1 MSAPESTSQPII
13 SLTRLSKFYGNTVGI
28 QDISF
33 DVAPGEVLGF
43 LGPNGAGKTT
53 AMRVLVGLIHATSG
67 SASVLGSDALK
78 FDSQLRSEIGYLPG
92 TLELYRQMSGQD
104 FLNFLA
110 QMRQRDCT
118 NQFNSLAERL
128 EVDLTKK
135 LSDLSKG
142 NRQKI
147 GVIQAFM
154 HDPKV
159 LILDEPTSGL
169 DPLVQREFE
178 LILNESRERGAGVL
192 LSSHVLSEV
201 EHLADRVAVLDK
213 GKLLA
218 VEKISTL
225 KSRATR
231 TLDLTFIQQVTQDVF
246 SRVPGVEHV
255 SIRGGQVTCEVVGT
269 ETELLKVAVEHGVVN
284 VCSREVSLNDVFIS
298 LVENGVSQ

>member
-1 MSAPESTSQPII
+1 MSATDTTDNSVI
-13 SLTRLSKFYGNTVGI
+13 SLQKLSKFYGETIGI
-28 QDISF
+28 QNISF
-33 DVAPGEVLGF
+33 TVAPGEVLGF

-53 AMRVLVGLIHATSG
+53 AMRVLVGLIHATGG
-67 SASVLGSDALK
+67 SASILGQDALK
-78 FDSQLRSEIGYLPG
+78 FDARLRSSIGYLPG
-92 TLELYRQMSGQD
+92 SLELYRNMTGQE
-104 FLNFLA
+104 FLTFLS
-110 QMRQRDCT
+110 QMRQRNCMSRIK
-118 NQFNSLAERL
+118 NLSERL
-128 EVDLTKK
+128 EIDLNKK

-147 GVIQAFM
+147 GVVQAFM

-178 LILNESRERGAGVL
+178 VILNESRENGAGVL

-201 EHLADRVAVLDK
+201 EHLADRVAVLDN

-218 VEKISTL
+218 VERISTL

-231 TLDLTFIQQVTQDVF
+231 TLDLTFNQPVSQEVF
-246 SRVPGVEHV
+246 ASIPGVKHV
-255 SIRGGQVTCEVVGT
+255 SIRDGRVTCEVVGA
-269 ETELLKVAVEHGVVN
+269 ETELLRVAVEHGVVN
-284 VCSREVSLNDVFIS
+284 VRSREVSLNDVFIA

>member
-1 MSAPESTSQPII
+1 M
-13 SLTRLSKFYGNTVGI
+13 SKFYGETIGV

-33 DVAPGEVLGF
+33 EVAPGEVLGF

-53 AMRVLVGLIHATSG
+53 AMRVLVGLIHATAG
-67 SASVLGSDALK
+67 SAYVLGKDALN
-78 FDSQLRSEIGYLPG
+78 FDSRLRSEIGYLPG
-92 TLELYRQMSGQD
+92 TLELYRQMPGLE
-104 FLNFLA
+104 FLTFLSR
-110 QMRQRDCT
+110 MRQRDCEKRIKD
-118 NQFNSLAERL
+118 LAERL
-128 EVDLTKK
+128 EIDLSKK
-135 LSDLSKG
+135 LSELSKG

-147 GVIQAFM
+147 GVVQAFM

-178 LILNESRERGAGVL
+178 VILNESRERGAGVL

-218 VEKISTL
+218 VERISTL

-231 TLDLTFIQQVTQDVF
+231 TLDFTFDQVVDQKTF
-246 SRVPGVEHV
+246 EGVPGVKHV
-255 SIRGGQVTCEVVGT
+255 SIRDGRVTCEVVGP
-269 ETELLKVAVEHGVVN
+269 ETQLLKVAVEHGVVN
-284 VCSREVSLNDVFIS
+284 VRSREVSLNDVFIA

>member
-1 MSAPESTSQPII
+1 MSANSGSEVSVI
-13 SLTRLSKFYGNTVGI
+13 SLEKLSKFYGETVGI

-33 DVAPGEVLGF
+33 SVAPGEVLGF

-67 SASVLGSDALK
+67 SASVLGQNALK
-78 FDSQLRSEIGYLPG
+78 FDSSLRANIGYLPG
-92 TLELYRQMSGQD
+92 SLELYRQMTGKE
-104 FLNFLA
+104 FLNFLS
-110 QMRQRDCT
+110 QMRQRNCV
-118 NQFNSLAERL
+118 NQINNLAERL
-128 EVDLTKK
+128 SVDLSKK

-147 GVIQAFM
+147 GVVQAFM

-178 LILNESRERGAGVL
+178 TILNESRERGAGVL

-218 VEKISTL
+218 VERISDL

-231 TLDLTFIQQVTQDVF
+231 TLDFTFEQPVNVRVF
-246 SRVPGVEHV
+246 AAIPEVKHV
-255 SIRGGQVTCEVVGT
+255 SARDGRVTCEVVGK
-269 ETELLKVAVEHGVVN
+269 ETELLKVAVEYGVVN
-284 VCSREVSLNDVFIS
+284 VRSREVSLNDVFIA
-298 LVENGVSQ
+298 LVENGASV

>member
-1 MSAPESTSQPII
+1 MRVSSSKSQSII
-13 SLTRLSKFYGNTVGI
+13 SLVNLSKYYGETIGI
-28 QDISF
+28 EDISF

-67 SASVLGSDALK
+67 SASLLGNVALNFDAK
-78 FDSQLRSEIGYLPG
+78 LRADVGYLPG
-92 TLELYRQMSGQD
+92 TLELYRQMSGQE
-104 FLNFLA
+104 FLTFLA
-110 QMRQRDCT
+110 RMRQRDCT
-118 NQFNSLAERL
+118 ERIRNLAERL
-128 EVDLTKK
+128 DVDLTKK

-147 GVIQAFM
+147 GVVQAFM
-154 HDPKV
+154 HEPKV

-178 LILNESRERGAGVL
+178 AILNEARERGAGVL

-218 VEKISTL
+218 VERISTL

-231 TLDLTFIQQVTQDVF
+231 TLDFTFEQAVNQKTFEDV
-246 SRVPGVEHV
+246 SGVKHV
-255 SIRGGQVTCEVVGT
+255 SIRDGRVTCEVVGP
-269 ETELLKVAVEHGVVN
+269 ETQLLKVAVDHGVVN
-284 VCSREVSLNDVFIS
+284 VRSREVSLNDVFIA